1 MSRTELCAYCQ
12 WTTQL
17 FYGKMSDCERAPK
30 TFSSTSFDGAE
41 LMVDPPKLG
50 FGRANWSQGQ
60 TVEDLW
66 GKQDLLARG
75 TKVRDKH
82 AAKNRG
88 AE

>member
-1 MSRTELCAYCQ
+1 
-12 WTTQL
+12 
-17 FYGKMSDCERAPK
+17 
-30 TFSSTSFDGAE
+30 
-41 LMVDPPKLG
+41 MVDPPKLG